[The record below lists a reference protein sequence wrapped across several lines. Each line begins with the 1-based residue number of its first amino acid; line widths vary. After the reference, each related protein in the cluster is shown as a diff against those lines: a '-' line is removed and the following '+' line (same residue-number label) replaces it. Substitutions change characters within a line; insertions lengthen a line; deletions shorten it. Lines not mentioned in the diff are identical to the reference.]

1 MQVVEANGASIPVL
15 GFGTFRLEEREARRM
30 VDTAL
35 GIGYRHID
43 TAQVYENEAGV
54 GQAIE
59 GSSVSR
65 EEVFLTTKVWV
76 DSFDRKSLPNS
87 VDESLGK
94 LRTEYVDLLLL
105 HWPNP
110 EVPLA
115 ETLEALNRVREEGKT
130 RHIGVSNFTTRL
142 LAEAVELSE
151 APLAANQVEYHPF
164 LDQSRLLAAVRQNGM
179 ALTAYSPLARGKVAQ
194 DRTLQEIGERHGKTP
209 AQVALRWLI
218 QQEGVNAIPKASSR
232 ERAASNFDIF
242 DFELSEEEMETI
254 GGLRSPDGRLT
265 SPAGL
270 APEWD

>member
-15 GFGTFRLEEREARRM
+15 GFGTFRLDEREARRM

-142 LAEAVELSE
+142 LAEAVEFSE